1 MKISVITVVKNG
13 IPFLKDAIKSFE
25 LQKYRNKELI
35 IVYSKSNDGTENYI
49 KSLLKNNY
57 KVIKDNSNN
66 RYGAIN
72 KGIKKSTG
80 NIVGLLH
87 ADDIFF
93 NNQTLSDISSH
104 MKKNDI
110 VYGGVY
116 FAERN
121 NLKKIK
127 RIWEPANFKKKNISL
142 GWTPPHVSTFMKKI
156 VFKKVGYYSEKYRI
170 SSDYDFLLRVIL
182 SNKFKI
188 QSTNKYHNIMRLGGD
203 STNIS
208 KIFIK
213 LKEDYLIL
221 KKHNLNILILALKIL
236 SKIIQIKKKKINNNY
251 INKFNYN
258 I

>member
-1 MKISVITVVKNG
+1 
-13 IPFLKDAIKSFE
+13 
-25 LQKYRNKELI
+25 
-35 IVYSKSNDGTENYI
+35 
-49 KSLLKNNY
+49 
-57 KVIKDNSNN
+57 
-66 RYGAIN
+66 
-72 KGIKKSTG
+72 
-80 NIVGLLH
+80 
-87 ADDIFF
+87 
-93 NNQTLSDISSH
+93 
-104 MKKNDI
+104 
-110 VYGGVY
+110 
-116 FAERN
+116 
-121 NLKKIK
+121 
-127 RIWEPANFKKKNISL
+127 
-142 GWTPPHVSTFMKKI
+142 MKKI